1 MQVNTEFSDG
11 PQAHEFLKFMHGM
24 GYSVS
29 AANGEPPHKQP
40 PNVSTILPDPN
51 ATIDLIFDRPALRQ
65 YLNLEKYQVLK
76 PADSATNATN
86 AAKTIR
92 RAMEGLPAVTE
103 KRLRKCESA
112 WDGDCDR
119 SAFTGKEG
127 MRPERQKELQD
138 IKDKENYRESEYTG
152 QQQQDAEDDEHPTY
166 DAMKEIHDAMQA
178 MGNIAQP

>member
-1 MQVNTEFSDG
+1 MPCLQPCLHVINSFFPS
-11 PQAHEFLKFMHGM
+11 LLL
-24 GYSVS
+24 
-29 AANGEPPHKQP
+29 AARRW
-40 PNVSTILPDPN
+40 
-51 ATIDLIFDRPALRQ
+51 TIDLIFDRPALRQ

>member
-1 MQVNTEFSDG
+1 
-11 PQAHEFLKFMHGM
+11 
-24 GYSVS
+24 
-29 AANGEPPHKQP
+29 
-40 PNVSTILPDPN
+40 
-51 ATIDLIFDRPALRQ
+51 
-65 YLNLEKYQVLK
+65 
-76 PADSATNATN
+76 
-86 AAKTIR
+86 
-92 RAMEGLPAVTE
+92 MEGLPAVTE